1 MKAVS
6 SQQEKLVGLSVRSI
20 LVVAW
25 GETLEGVGSNHRIHA
40 HARLNARHQA
50 VGDGGRAHARLKAL
64 KQIES

>member
-1 MKAVS
+1 M
-6 SQQEKLVGLSVRSI
+6 
-20 LVVAW
+20 AW
-25 GETLEGVGSNHRIHA
+25 GETLEGLGSNHRIHA